1 MTDVIWKARRIHKE
15 LRIKPGKQY
24 WYNISRRKI
33 LKMPLNL
40 LPAVSNTTLRMES
53 ISNATELKKTRTIC
67 ATLNP
72 KLKTR
77 LEWLERTW
85 CTKIKTQTTTFLFR
99 FSRDLKC
106 SNDRLR
112 KLKKC
117 RSKKPNN
124 PDPVQ
129 RRLNSSIRKETL
141 NRLRFK
147 LTKDK
152 IKGNK
157 KSWRSCWTH
166 HSWGSSVTKTIK
178 SWSNRARLKVSPVR
192 FPLLSKTTEKFN
204 NKITVH

>member
-1 MTDVIWKARRIHKE
+1 VTDGLWKARRIHKE
-15 LRIKPGKQY
+15 TRIKPGKQY
-24 WYNISRRKI
+24 WYNSSRRKI
-33 LKMPLNL
+33 LKIWLNL
-40 LPAVSNTTLRMES
+40 MPAVSSTTSRMES
-53 ISNATELKKTRTIC
+53 ISNATELKKTLTIC

-72 KLKTR
+72 KSKTR
-77 LEWLERTW
+77 LEWLERRW

-117 RSKKPNN
+117 RSYKPSI

-129 RRLNSSIRKETL
+129 QPLNSSIRKEML
-141 NRLRFK
+141 KKLKFK
-147 LTKDK
+147 LMKDK

-157 KSWRSCWTH
+157 KNWRSCWTH
-166 HSWGSSVTKTIK
+166 LSWGSFVTITIK
-178 SWSNRARLKVSPVR
+178 SWSSRARLKVLPVR

-204 NKITVH
+204 KITVR

>member
-1 MTDVIWKARRIHKE
+1 MTDGIWKARRIHKE
-15 LRIKPGKQY
+15 IRIKPGKQY

-33 LKMPLNL
+33 LKMSLNL
-40 LPAVSNTTLRMES
+40 LPAVSNTTSIMEP
-53 ISNATELKKTRTIC
+53 ISNAMALKKTLTIC

-72 KLKTR
+72 KSRTR

-129 RRLNSSIRKETL
+129 RLLNLSIRKETL
-141 NRLRFK
+141 SRLKFK

-166 HSWGSSVTKTIK
+166 LSWGSFATKTIK
-178 SWSNRARLKVSPVR
+178 SWSSKARLKVSPVR
-192 FPLLSKTTEKFN
+192 SPLLSKTTEKFN
-204 NKITVH
+204 KITVH